1 MDNKNM
7 EQPTCKRCGMAAS
20 SPMAY
25 KCDMCGAE
33 AKTHDEKH
41 SCGGDHCVVKCS
53 GCGKAETQCSCK

>member
-1 MDNKNM
+1 MENQNCKKCNM
-7 EQPTCKRCGMAAS
+7 SAD

-33 AKTHDEKH
+33 SATHDPNH

-53 GCGKAETQCSCK
+53 GCKKSETQCTC